1 MEFEN
6 LNGQAAAGLYIG
18 EARHESRL
26 DAEHVEN
33 TKVVSEYQEVID
45 QPLDDQM
52 SNVPPE
58 CELKNPSTMQY
69 QSFGG
74 WSHISIG
81 TSKLADEARPEV
93 LAQETP
99 AQEVLAP
106 AQTSPEV
113 FNVTVPESVMA
124 DPPSHSP
131 DQIIK
136 FPRLDSRER
145 QAKDPEG
152 IEL

>member
-1 MEFEN
+1 MQWMKHI
-6 LNGQAAAGLYIG
+6 L
-18 EARHESRL
+18 SRL
-26 DAEHVEN
+26 DVEHVEN
-33 TKVVSEYQEVID
+33 TKVVSEYQEVIE

-58 CELKNPSTMQY
+58 CELKNPSTLQY

-74 WSHISIG
+74 WSHISIV
-81 TSKLADEARPEV
+81 TSKLADEASPEV

-99 AQEVLAP
+99 AQEIRAP

-113 FNVTVPESVMA
+113 FNVTVLESVMA
-124 DPPSHSP
+124 G
-131 DQIIK
+131 QIIK